1 MKKLSIFV
9 VFNLV
14 TFILQAKGLNL
25 DTPVEEF
32 FDRFLKATNP
42 QEQIQHLTNAIEQK
56 KSRKRWVRYPYAV
69 FLRANL
75 YKNNNQKNLAIKD
88 YLFLTKKYKYYYE
101 PWIELIFLL
110 LLEDKNKDAYKL
122 IKKSLKYSTI
132 SIITSH
138 TDIKESDQE
147 LPSKLVFEA
156 LQLELKAILE
166 IFLNKKKK
174 LKKTTPKLIALS
186 VNPDYKPALNSKNS
200 YLNNLNLNI
209 ILGLIDY
216 TNGEIVPCREKI
228 LQAFQKNWD
237 AELHPLF
244 LLILEK
250 HLNFRYFFLELKKE
264 HSKQYWKKEWDQ
276 KRANWQ
282 VNKWKASYLQLLS

>member
-1 MKKLSIFV
+1 MKKISIFV
-9 VFNLV
+9 VLNLV
-14 TFILQAKGLNL
+14 TFILQAKSLNL

-32 FDRFLKATNP
+32 FDRFLKATTP

-56 KSRKRWVRYPYAV
+56 KSRKQWARYPYAV

-122 IKKSLKYSTI
+122 IKKSLKHSTI

-147 LPSKLVFEA
+147 LPSKIIFKS
-156 LQLELKAILE
+156 LQLELKATLE
-166 IFLNKKKK
+166 IFLDKKKK
-174 LKKTTPKLIALS
+174 LKKTAHKLIAFS
-186 VNPDYKPALNSKNS
+186 VNPDYKQTLNSKNS

-216 TNGEIVPCREKI
+216 TNGKIVPCREKI
-228 LQAFQKNWD
+228 LQAFQKNWG

-250 HLNFRYFFLELKKE
+250 HPNFRYFFLELKKE
-264 HSKQYWKKEWDQ
+264 HSKQYWKKEWNQ
-276 KRANWQ
+276 KRSNWQ
-282 VNKWKASYLQLLS
+282 LNKWKASYLQLLS